1 MTRANL
7 ILADALFVIVVITV
21 YNTNDL
27 KKYPVILAPL
37 MIIAFATCVI
47 RHVHY
52 YHMYK
57 RIF

>member
-1 MTRANL
+1 MTRTNL
-7 ILADALFVIVVITV
+7 ILADALFVTVLFAV
-21 YNTNDL
+21 YNSNDL

-52 YHMYK
+52 YNMYK

>member
-1 MTRANL
+1 MTRSNL
-7 ILADALFVIVVITV
+7 IMADTLFVAVVITV
-21 YNTNDL
+21 YNSNDL
-27 KKYPVILAPL
+27 KKYPVILGPL
-37 MIIAFATCVI
+37 MIIAFAACVI